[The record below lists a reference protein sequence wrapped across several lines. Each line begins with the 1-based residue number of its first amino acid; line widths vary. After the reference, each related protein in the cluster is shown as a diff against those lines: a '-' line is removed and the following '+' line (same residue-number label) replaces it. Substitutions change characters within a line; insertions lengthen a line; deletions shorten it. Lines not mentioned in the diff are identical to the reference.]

1 MKAAKFLLPLAAF
14 LFVIWFFTNALINAG
29 KSNSTEMVVVG
40 VVPGNAPAK
49 MDESADNSDK
59 QLLDAYGYID
69 FSSEIDDPTLRKL
82 DRIDELL
89 ERINEK
95 LDRLLEKRTEINE
108 QASRIEELIKERLPA
123 KE

>member
-1 MKAAKFLLPLAAF
+1 MKAAKFLLPASAI
-14 LFVIWFFTNALINAG
+14 LFVLWFFTNALINAG

-69 FSSEIDDPTLRKL
+69 DSSLDDPTTKKF

-95 LDRLLEKRTEINE
+95 LDRLLEKRTLINE

-123 KE
+123 EK